1 MYGFEVAVFLAI
13 YRIFVNRYTSCPRDL
28 ELDALRGYLTP
39 RNCRSHVRFQD
50 REQIQSQVADIKNI
64 GDGRWGGA
72 ITAAK
77 FLEEFVAEKP
87 WTHIDIAGPAFAD
100 KPKNYIDAG
109 ASGCMVRTLTKLIES
124 M

>member
-1 MYGFEVAVFLAI
+1 MTNNADLTAKIETAAAAVG
-13 YRIFVNRYTSCPRDL
+13 
-28 ELDALRGYLTP
+28 ELVWELPMHA
-39 RNCRSHVRFQD
+39 HFK
-50 REQIQSQVADIKNI
+50 EQIQSQVADIKNI

-77 FLEEFVAEKP
+77 FLEEFVADKP